1 MGAEL
6 AAALR
11 PIYTTFVL
19 NPYIKKIAEVIL
31 PQRVFVTLQSIRSR
45 NYQKQLHREWGVE
58 KAAVEMEA
66 QYGRT
71 VLDGPFRGMKYP
83 AGVLRERNGIPILF
97 GSYELELH
105 PIIEEVASKGYDR
118 IIDIGSA
125 EGYYAVGFARRSGAT
140 IYAFDCEPR
149 ERRSCRR
156 MARENGVADRVH
168 VGSWCNA
175 RTLKEVVTRRCLIV
189 ADCEGYEVLLFSD
202 NVITALKNCDVII
215 ELHEVQG
222 MDVRA
227 ILLERFRS
235 THRGHLITF
244 EPSNTG
250 AVPERWRKFAREF
263 RPVGQQWVYFT
274 PRA

>member
-1 MGAEL
+1 
-6 AAALR
+6 
-11 PIYTTFVL
+11 VL
-19 NPYIKKIAEVIL
+19 NPYIKRIAEVVL

-58 KAAVEMEA
+58 AAAIEMEA

-71 VLDGPFRGMKYP
+71 VLEGPFRGMKYP
-83 AGVLRERNGIPILF
+83 TGVLRERNSIPILF
-97 GSYELELH
+97 GAYELELH

-125 EGYYAVGFARRSGAT
+125 EGYYAVGLARRSRAT

-156 MARENGVADRVH
+156 MARENGVANRVQ
-168 VGSWCNA
+168 VGAWCSA
-175 RTLKEVVTRRCLIV
+175 QTLKDVATGRCLVV
-189 ADCEGYEVLLFSD
+189 ADCEGYEVHLFSSE
-202 NVITALKNCDVII
+202 VVTALRDCDLII

-222 MDVRA
+222 LDVRA
-227 ILLERFRS
+227 ILLERFGR
-235 THRGHLITF
+235 THRAQLITF
-244 EPSNTG
+244 EASNTG

-274 PRA
+274 PRS